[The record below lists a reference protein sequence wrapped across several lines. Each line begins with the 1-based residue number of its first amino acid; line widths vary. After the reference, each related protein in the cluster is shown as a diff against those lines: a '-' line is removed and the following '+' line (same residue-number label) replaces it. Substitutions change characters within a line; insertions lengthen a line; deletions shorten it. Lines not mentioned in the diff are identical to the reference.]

1 MQEYEII
8 SDNGTID
15 GIICKSITEAIETYC
30 LIYGCPKEYVKEHC
44 IVRPMHRRR
53 KAVMRDG

>member
-1 MQEYEII
+1 MREYEII

-15 GIICKSITEAIETYC
+15 RIICRSRTEAIETYC

-44 IVRPMHRRR
+44 IVRPKKM
-53 KAVMRDG
+53 KGGAE